1 MTALMCASKYVATGS
16 NIESTATVDLQSKDS
31 YDNISRRYNRFCR
44 INGSSALM
52 YTCQFQNTTSNNLDI
67 PIQITN

>member
-52 YTCQFQNTTSNNLDI
+52 YTCQF
-67 PIQITN
+67 